1 MKRFLVFFS
10 SIVFISAT
18 AQNNVDGLIRS
29 EKNFAA
35 YSVAHGTR
43 DAFLNF
49 LDSSGIVFEK
59 GQPVNGMVTWSK
71 KENGSGILNW
81 TPQFAE
87 IAMSNDFGY
96 TSGPYTFQNANRD
109 SVVASGQYATVWH
122 VNARGEWKFLV
133 DLGVGMVP
141 VHQVEST
148 KKILHHNPAKN
159 VVPFIES
166 EKNFIRLFSKDPL
179 STYIKYLSNH
189 SILNRNGILPAESD
203 DEKLKIIRNTP
214 ALLQMNILGSG
225 ISSSGDLAYVYGS
238 VSVEGKTDNYLRI
251 WRKEKHQWK
260 LAFEV
265 LRY

>member
-1 MKRFLVFFS
+1 
-10 SIVFISAT
+10 
-18 AQNNVDGLIRS
+18 
-29 EKNFAA
+29 
-35 YSVAHGTR
+35 
-43 DAFLNF
+43 
-49 LDSSGIVFEK
+49 
-59 GQPVNGMVTWSK
+59 
-71 KENGSGILNW
+71 
-81 TPQFAE
+81 
-87 IAMSNDFGY
+87 
-96 TSGPYTFQNANRD
+96 
-109 SVVASGQYATVWH
+109 
-122 VNARGEWKFLV
+122 
-133 DLGVGMVP
+133 
-141 VHQVEST
+141 
-148 KKILHHNPAKN
+148 
-159 VVPFIES
+159 VPFIES